1 MEVVVLR
8 SCLSICGC
16 IGEQLLLAKHNKDE
30 CRSLRTLVACIE
42 GFLGKIPAE
51 AVSETGGK
59 VLEALQDI
67 LSRAESFLK
76 RIGNTGPLISVMTA
90 SIIKR
95 EFLLINRDLTN
106 TFQILAAG
114 EKLLEMTEAHAEV
127 PKIMRELRGS
137 TTFFA
142 GKAQLEHRLQE
153 LAAAAQQQKSPDE
166 VLNAALLK
174 QLDTVEE
181 ITLLSPSEL
190 LQELRDLQLAAMY
203 GDSNLSKDKLS
214 LGSQTEEFLIQQ
226 LCAAL
231 SPKAAQANEPLTPST
246 GPNIPDAYLCPIS
259 KVTMANPVVLAETG
273 QTYEAVNIQ
282 RWLESHNTCPVTNK
296 VLKSKLLTPNYS
308 LKTIIHE
315 WAQQHGVKLPRVE
328 EHVALLE
335 QQRPATMLEQQKDV
349 EAALVGSSS
358 SAHVRRNWLRCTRT
372 KWVICLIAAVV
383 ALGVGIGVGLHFY
396 FRKNKSVSAGK
407 NIGLQPVRVF
417 WPVLLKISF
426 VLLSRPLLCTALQRA
441 SALTATLNTKLLNK
455 KVAWRV
461 LSVIPL
467 ASR

>member
-1 MEVVVLR
+1 
-8 SCLSICGC
+8 
-16 IGEQLLLAKHNKDE
+16 
-30 CRSLRTLVACIE
+30 
-42 GFLGKIPAE
+42 
-51 AVSETGGK
+51 
-59 VLEALQDI
+59 
-67 LSRAESFLK
+67 
-76 RIGNTGPLISVMTA
+76 
-90 SIIKR
+90 
-95 EFLLINRDLTN
+95 
-106 TFQILAAG
+106 
-114 EKLLEMTEAHAEV
+114 
-127 PKIMRELRGS
+127 
-137 TTFFA
+137 
-142 GKAQLEHRLQE
+142 
-153 LAAAAQQQKSPDE
+153 
-166 VLNAALLK
+166 
-174 QLDTVEE
+174 
-181 ITLLSPSEL
+181 
-190 LQELRDLQLAAMY
+190 
-203 GDSNLSKDKLS
+203 
-214 LGSQTEEFLIQQ
+214 
-226 LCAAL
+226 
-231 SPKAAQANEPLTPST
+231 
-246 GPNIPDAYLCPIS
+246 
-259 KVTMANPVVLAETG
+259 MANPVVLAETG